1 MEELKYVIED
11 STIAELLGVQN
22 FTNAESAI
30 LELVKNAYDAE
41 VLNLTIKFNENQLII
56 EDDGI
61 GMNAED
67 IKKYWMHI
75 GKSQKKYNIIDKNN
89 KNRVLAGSKGLG
101 RFALARLGESVR
113 LFSKKENDNSV
124 VWTTD
129 WNSSKLDYDNTFN
142 KNGTKIM
149 IDNLRDKWGKR
160 KVENLADFL
169 QKIYNDDS
177 MKIKLLY
184 NNEEKI
190 IKKYFLEPILGENCT
205 TNINLF
211 YDSIKRNLIIE
222 IKSDE
227 FQEEAKKYC
236 PDIDLKFQNFI
247 INLSDE
253 LKGDFDLDNNEIDTV
268 LTEIGNFKAKFYFY
282 IASATTQEMEKFL
295 YKYKIIP
302 NPLKSGI
309 ILYRNAFG
317 ISSYEGN
324 KDWLGL
330 GKRARKSPAAASHP
344 TGAWRVREN
353 QLSGM
358 IEIDKKDNKK
368 LQDLSN
374 RQGLEENIYYQVFI
388 EIINRGI
395 KEFERYRQEIIR
407 KIVKN
412 NKNNLKLEKKESI
425 INRIISNPKLLETLS
440 IDGKKEL
447 VIELKNDRD
456 LQIKS
461 EKDKK
466 EIEER
471 YKYDVQILNVLA
483 TNGLKASSIAHEM
496 KNDRNIIAFNNEYI
510 IDALKEYKMWDIL
523 NTEDK
528 TKLEY
533 KNVPYLLDKNTT
545 TTKKILL
552 FIDSMLDN
560 IEKSQFQIG
569 LKNIVDIVD
578 KIKEIWKKDYSWIN
592 IEIKS
597 DRNIDFELSEDILH
611 VVFDNLI
618 LNSIQ
623 QNEEKQ
629 NLDIKIYIE
638 QIESLIKFKYTD
650 NGKGLEKKYLLNP
663 KKILEVHETTRKNG
677 HGLGMWILNNTVNI
691 SGGEILSIKGEEGF
705 SIEFTLGRRI
715 KENGRNKNNLY

>member
-1 MEELKYVIED
+1 MEELKYIIED

-61 GMNAED
+61 GMSAED

-75 GKSQKKYNIIDKNN
+75 GKSEKKYNIIDKNN

-113 LFSKKENDNSV
+113 LFSKKENNNSV
-124 VWTTD
+124 VWSTD

-142 KNGTKIM
+142 KIGTKII
-149 IDNLRDKWGKR
+149 IDNLRDKWR
-160 KVENLADFL
+160 KKKIENLVDFL

-184 NNEEKI
+184 NNEEKV

-211 YDSIKRNLIIE
+211 YDSIKRNLAIE

-236 PDIDLKFQNFI
+236 PNIDLKFQNFI

-268 LTEIGNFKAKFYFY
+268 LTEIGNFKAQFYFY
-282 IASATTQEMEKFL
+282 IASSTQEMEKFL

-302 NPLKSGI
+302 TPLKYGI

-358 IEIDKKDNKK
+358 IEIDKKNNKK

-374 RQGLEENIYYQVFI
+374 RQGLEENIYYEVFI

-412 NKNNLKLEKKESI
+412 NKNSLKLEKKESI
-425 INRIISNPKLLETLS
+425 ISKIISNPKSLEKLS
-440 IDGKKEL
+440 IDDKKEL

>member
-1 MEELKYVIED
+1 MEELKYIIED
-11 STIAELLGVQN
+11 RTIAELLGVQN

-61 GMNAED
+61 GMSAED

-75 GKSQKKYNIIDKNN
+75 GKSEKKYNIIDKNN

-113 LFSKKENDNSV
+113 LFSKKENNNSV
-124 VWTTD
+124 VWSTD

-142 KNGTKIM
+142 KIGTKII
-149 IDNLRDKWGKR
+149 IDNLRDKWR
-160 KVENLADFL
+160 KKKIENLVDFL

-184 NNEEKI
+184 NNEEKV

-211 YDSIKRNLIIE
+211 YDSIKRNLTIE

-236 PDIDLKFQNFI
+236 PNIDLKFQNFI

-268 LTEIGNFKAKFYFY
+268 LTEIGNFKAQFYFY
-282 IASATTQEMEKFL
+282 IASSTQEMEKFL

-302 NPLKSGI
+302 TPLKYGI

-358 IEIDKKDNKK
+358 IEIDKKNNKK

-412 NKNNLKLEKKESI
+412 NKNSLKLEKKESI
-425 INRIISNPKLLETLS
+425 ISKIISNPKSLEKLS
-440 IDGKKEL
+440 IDDKKEL

-705 SIEFTLGRRI
+705 FIEFTLGRRI

>member
-1 MEELKYVIED
+1 MEKLKYVIED

-61 GMNAED
+61 GMSAED

-75 GKSQKKYNIIDKNN
+75 GKSEKKYNIIDKNN

-113 LFSKKENDNSV
+113 LFSKKENNNSV
-124 VWTTD
+124 VWSTD

-142 KNGTKIM
+142 KIGTKII
-149 IDNLRDKWGKR
+149 IDNLRDKWR
-160 KVENLADFL
+160 KKKIENLVDFL

-184 NNEEKI
+184 NNEEKV

-211 YDSIKRNLIIE
+211 YDSIKRNLTIE

-236 PDIDLKFQNFI
+236 PNIDLKFQNFI

-268 LTEIGNFKAKFYFY
+268 LTEIGNFKAQFYFY
-282 IASATTQEMEKFL
+282 IASSTQEVEKFL

-309 ILYRNAFG
+309 VLYRNAFG

-412 NKNNLKLEKKESI
+412 NKNSLKLEKKESI
-425 INRIISNPKLLETLS
+425 ISKIISNPKSLEKLS
-440 IDGKKEL
+440 IDDKKEL

-705 SIEFTLGRRI
+705 FIEFTLGRRI

>member
-1 MEELKYVIED
+1 MEELKYIIED

-61 GMNAED
+61 GMSAED

-75 GKSQKKYNIIDKNN
+75 GKSEKKYNIIDKNN

-113 LFSKKENDNSV
+113 LFSKKENNNSV
-124 VWTTD
+124 VWSTD

-142 KNGTKIM
+142 KNGTKII

-184 NNEEKI
+184 NNEEKV

-211 YDSIKRNLIIE
+211 YDSIKRNLTIE

-236 PDIDLKFQNFI
+236 PNIDLKFQNFI

-268 LTEIGNFKAKFYFY
+268 LTEIGNFKAQFYFY
-282 IASATTQEMEKFL
+282 IASSTQEMEKFL

-302 NPLKSGI
+302 TPLKYGI

-358 IEIDKKDNKK
+358 IEIDKKNNKK

-412 NKNNLKLEKKESI
+412 NKNDLKLEKKESI

-496 KNDRNIIAFNNEYI
+496 KNDRNTIAFNNGYI

-528 TKLEY
+528 TKFEY
-533 KNVPYLLDKNTT
+533 KNVPYLLDKNTKT
-545 TTKKILL
+545 TEKILL

-560 IEKSQFQIG
+560 IEKNQFQIG

-597 DRNIDFELSEDILH
+597 DRNIDFELSEDTLH

-705 SIEFTLGRRI
+705 SIEFTLGRRV
-715 KENGRNKNNLY
+715 K

>member
-101 RFALARLGESVR
+101 RFALARLGENIR

-142 KNGTKIM
+142 KNGTKII

-160 KVENLADFL
+160 KVENLVDFL

-211 YDSIKRNLIIE
+211 YDSIKRNLTIE

-236 PDIDLKFQNFI
+236 PNIDLKFQNFI

-268 LTEIGNFKAKFYFY
+268 LTEIGNFKAQFYFY
-282 IASATTQEMEKFL
+282 IASSTQEVEKFL
-295 YKYKIIP
+295 YTYKIIP

-309 ILYRNAFG
+309 VLYRNAFG

-388 EIINRGI
+388 EIIIRGI
-395 KEFERYRQEIIR
+395 KEFERYSQEIIR
-407 KIVKN
+407 KIIKN
-412 NKNNLKLEKKESI
+412 NKN
-425 INRIISNPKLLETLS
+425 
-440 IDGKKEL
+440 
-447 VIELKNDRD
+447 
-456 LQIKS
+456 
-461 EKDKK
+461 
-466 EIEER
+466 
-471 YKYDVQILNVLA
+471 
-483 TNGLKASSIAHEM
+483 
-496 KNDRNIIAFNNEYI
+496 
-510 IDALKEYKMWDIL
+510 
-523 NTEDK
+523 
-528 TKLEY
+528 
-533 KNVPYLLDKNTT
+533 
-545 TTKKILL
+545 
-552 FIDSMLDN
+552 
-560 IEKSQFQIG
+560 
-569 LKNIVDIVD
+569 
-578 KIKEIWKKDYSWIN
+578 
-592 IEIKS
+592 
-597 DRNIDFELSEDILH
+597 
-611 VVFDNLI
+611 
-618 LNSIQ
+618 
-623 QNEEKQ
+623 
-629 NLDIKIYIE
+629 
-638 QIESLIKFKYTD
+638 SLI
-650 NGKGLEKKYLLNP
+650 
-663 KKILEVHETTRKNG
+663 I
-677 HGLGMWILNNTVNI
+677 
-691 SGGEILSIKGEEGF
+691 
-705 SIEFTLGRRI
+705 
-715 KENGRNKNNLY
+715 

>member
-1 MEELKYVIED
+1 MEELKYIIED

-142 KNGTKIM
+142 KNGTKII

-184 NNEEKI
+184 NNEEKV

-211 YDSIKRNLIIE
+211 YDSIKRNLTIE

-236 PDIDLKFQNFI
+236 PNIDLKFQNFI

-268 LTEIGNFKAKFYFY
+268 LTEIGNFKAQFYFY
-282 IASATTQEMEKFL
+282 IASSTQEMEKFL

-302 NPLKSGI
+302 TPLKYGI

-358 IEIDKKDNKK
+358 IEIDKKNNKK

-412 NKNNLKLEKKESI
+412 TKNNLKLEKKESI
-425 INRIISNPKLLETLS
+425 INKIISNPKSLEKLS
-440 IDGKKEL
+440 IDDKKEL
-447 VIELKNDRD
+447 VTELKNERD

-496 KNDRNIIAFNNEYI
+496 KNDRNTIAFNNEYI

-523 NTEDK
+523 NTEEK
-528 TKLEY
+528 TEIEY

-569 LKNIVDIVD
+569 LKNIVDIID

>member
-1 MEELKYVIED
+1 MKELKYVIED
-11 STIAELLGVQN
+11 RTIAELLGVQN

-61 GMNAED
+61 GMSAED
-67 IKKYWMHI
+67 IKKYWMHV

-113 LFSKKENDNSV
+113 LFSKKENNNSV
-124 VWTTD
+124 VWSTD

-142 KNGTKIM
+142 KIGTKII
-149 IDNLRDKWGKR
+149 IDNLRDKWSKR
-160 KVENLADFL
+160 KIENLVDFL

-177 MKIKLLY
+177 MKIMLLY

-211 YDSIKRNLIIE
+211 YDSIKRNLTIE

-227 FQEEAKKYC
+227 FQEEANKYC
-236 PDIDLKFQNFI
+236 PNIDLKFQNFI

-253 LKGDFDLDNNEIDTV
+253 LKGDFDLDNDEIDTV
-268 LTEIGNFKAKFYFY
+268 LTEIGNFKAQFYFY
-282 IASATTQEMEKFL
+282 IASSTQEVEKFL

-374 RQGLEENIYYQVFI
+374 RQGLEENIYYEVFI
-388 EIINRGI
+388 EIIDRGI

-412 NKNNLKLEKKESI
+412 NKNSLKLEKKESI
-425 INRIISNPKLLETLS
+425 ISKIISNPKSLEKLS
-440 IDGKKEL
+440 IDDKKEL

-560 IEKSQFQIG
+560 IEKKQFQIA

-578 KIKEIWKKDYSWIN
+578 KIKEIWEKDYSWIN

-691 SGGEILSIKGEEGF
+691 SGGEILSIKGEQGF

-715 KENGRNKNNLY
+715 K

>member
-425 INRIISNPKLLETLS
+425 INII
-440 IDGKKEL
+440 I
-447 VIELKNDRD
+447 
-456 LQIKS
+456 
-461 EKDKK
+461 
-466 EIEER
+466 
-471 YKYDVQILNVLA
+471 
-483 TNGLKASSIAHEM
+483 
-496 KNDRNIIAFNNEYI
+496 
-510 IDALKEYKMWDIL
+510 
-523 NTEDK
+523 
-528 TKLEY
+528 
-533 KNVPYLLDKNTT
+533 
-545 TTKKILL
+545 
-552 FIDSMLDN
+552 
-560 IEKSQFQIG
+560 
-569 LKNIVDIVD
+569 
-578 KIKEIWKKDYSWIN
+578 
-592 IEIKS
+592 
-597 DRNIDFELSEDILH
+597 
-611 VVFDNLI
+611 
-618 LNSIQ
+618 
-623 QNEEKQ
+623 
-629 NLDIKIYIE
+629 
-638 QIESLIKFKYTD
+638 
-650 NGKGLEKKYLLNP
+650 
-663 KKILEVHETTRKNG
+663 
-677 HGLGMWILNNTVNI
+677 
-691 SGGEILSIKGEEGF
+691 
-705 SIEFTLGRRI
+705 
-715 KENGRNKNNLY
+715 

>member
-1 MEELKYVIED
+1 MEELKYIIED

-142 KNGTKIM
+142 KNGTKII

-184 NNEEKI
+184 NNEEKV

-211 YDSIKRNLIIE
+211 YDSIKRNLTIE

-236 PDIDLKFQNFI
+236 PNIDLKFQNFI

-268 LTEIGNFKAKFYFY
+268 LTEIGDFKAQFYFY
-282 IASATTQEMEKFL
+282 IASSTQEVEKFL

-309 ILYRNAFG
+309 VLYRNAFG

-412 NKNNLKLEKKESI
+412 TKNNLKLEKKESI
-425 INRIISNPKLLETLS
+425 INKIISNPKSLEKLS
-440 IDGKKEL
+440 IDDKKEL
-447 VIELKNDRD
+447 VTELKNERD

-496 KNDRNIIAFNNEYI
+496 KNDRNTIAFNNEYI

-523 NTEDK
+523 NTEEK
-528 TKLEY
+528 TEIEY

-569 LKNIVDIVD
+569 LKNIVDIID

-715 KENGRNKNNLY
+715 K

>member
-129 WNSSKLDYDNTFN
+129 WNNSKLDYDNTFN
-142 KNGTKIM
+142 KNGTKII

-160 KVENLADFL
+160 KVENLVDFL

-184 NNEEKI
+184 NNEEKV

-211 YDSIKRNLIIE
+211 YDSIKRNLTIE

-236 PDIDLKFQNFI
+236 PNIDLKFQNFI

-268 LTEIGNFKAKFYFY
+268 LTEIGNFKAQFYFY
-282 IASATTQEMEKFL
+282 IASSTQEMEKFL

-302 NPLKSGI
+302 TPLKYGI

-358 IEIDKKDNKK
+358 IEIDKKNNKK

-374 RQGLEENIYYQVFI
+374 RQGLEENIYYEVFI

-412 NKNNLKLEKKESI
+412 NKNSLKLEKKESI
-425 INRIISNPKLLETLS
+425 ISKIISNPKSLEKLS
-440 IDGKKEL
+440 IDDKKEL

-715 KENGRNKNNLY
+715 KQNGRNKNNLY

>member
-11 STIAELLGVQN
+11 KTIAELLGVQN

-61 GMNAED
+61 GMSAED
-67 IKKYWMHI
+67 IKKYWMHV

-113 LFSKKENDNSV
+113 LFSKKENNNSV
-124 VWTTD
+124 VWSTD
-129 WNSSKLDYDNTFN
+129 WNSSKLNYDNTFN
-142 KNGTKIM
+142 KIGTKII
-149 IDNLRDKWGKR
+149 IDNLRDKWSKR
-160 KVENLADFL
+160 KIENLVDFL

-211 YDSIKRNLIIE
+211 YDSIKRNLTIE

-236 PDIDLKFQNFI
+236 PNIDLKFQNFI

-268 LTEIGNFKAKFYFY
+268 LTEIGNFKAQFYFY
-282 IASATTQEMEKFL
+282 IASSTQEVEKFL

-309 ILYRNAFG
+309 VLYRNAFG

-388 EIINRGI
+388 EIIIRGI

-412 NKNNLKLEKKESI
+412 TKNNLKLEKKESI
-425 INRIISNPKLLETLS
+425 INKIISNPKSLEKLS
-440 IDGKKEL
+440 IDDKKEL
-447 VIELKNDRD
+447 VTELKNERD

-496 KNDRNIIAFNNEYI
+496 KNDRNTIAFNNEYI

-533 KNVPYLLDKNTT
+533 KNVPYLLDKNTI

-691 SGGEILSIKGEEGF
+691 SGGEILSIKGKQGF

-715 KENGRNKNNLY
+715 K

>member
-1 MEELKYVIED
+1 MEELKYIIED

-61 GMNAED
+61 GMSAED

-75 GKSQKKYNIIDKNN
+75 GKSEKKYNIIDKNN

-113 LFSKKENDNSV
+113 LFSKKENNNSV
-124 VWTTD
+124 VWSTD

-142 KNGTKIM
+142 KIGTKII
-149 IDNLRDKWGKR
+149 IDNLRDKWR
-160 KVENLADFL
+160 KKKIENLVDFL

-184 NNEEKI
+184 NNEEKV

-211 YDSIKRNLIIE
+211 YDSIKRNLTIE

-236 PDIDLKFQNFI
+236 PNIDLKFQNFI

-268 LTEIGNFKAKFYFY
+268 LTEIGNFKAQFYFY
-282 IASATTQEMEKFL
+282 IASSTQEMEKFL

-302 NPLKSGI
+302 TPLKYGI

-358 IEIDKKDNKK
+358 IEIDKKNNKK

-374 RQGLEENIYYQVFI
+374 RQGLEENI
-388 EIINRGI
+388 
-395 KEFERYRQEIIR
+395 
-407 KIVKN
+407 
-412 NKNNLKLEKKESI
+412 
-425 INRIISNPKLLETLS
+425 
-440 IDGKKEL
+440 
-447 VIELKNDRD
+447 
-456 LQIKS
+456 
-461 EKDKK
+461 
-466 EIEER
+466 
-471 YKYDVQILNVLA
+471 
-483 TNGLKASSIAHEM
+483 
-496 KNDRNIIAFNNEYI
+496 
-510 IDALKEYKMWDIL
+510 
-523 NTEDK
+523 
-528 TKLEY
+528 
-533 KNVPYLLDKNTT
+533 
-545 TTKKILL
+545 
-552 FIDSMLDN
+552 
-560 IEKSQFQIG
+560 
-569 LKNIVDIVD
+569 
-578 KIKEIWKKDYSWIN
+578 
-592 IEIKS
+592 
-597 DRNIDFELSEDILH
+597 
-611 VVFDNLI
+611 
-618 LNSIQ
+618 
-623 QNEEKQ
+623 
-629 NLDIKIYIE
+629 
-638 QIESLIKFKYTD
+638 
-650 NGKGLEKKYLLNP
+650 
-663 KKILEVHETTRKNG
+663 
-677 HGLGMWILNNTVNI
+677 
-691 SGGEILSIKGEEGF
+691 
-705 SIEFTLGRRI
+705 
-715 KENGRNKNNLY
+715 

>member
-1 MEELKYVIED
+1 MEKLKYVIED

-142 KNGTKIM
+142 KNGTKII

-190 IKKYFLEPILGENCT
+190 INKHFLEPILGENCT
-205 TNINLF
+205 ANINLF
-211 YDSIKRNLIIE
+211 YNSVKRNLTIE

-227 FQEEAKKYC
+227 FQEDAKKYC
-236 PDIDLKFQNFI
+236 PNIDLKFQNFI

-268 LTEIGNFKAKFYFY
+268 LTEIGNFKAQFYFY
-282 IASATTQEMEKFL
+282 IASTTQEMEKFL

-309 ILYRNAFG
+309 VLYRNAFG

-374 RQGLEENIYYQVFI
+374 RQGLEENIYYEVFI

-412 NKNNLKLEKKESI
+412 NKNSLKLEKKESI
-425 INRIISNPKLLETLS
+425 ISKIISNPKSLEKLS
-440 IDGKKEL
+440 IDDKKEL

>member
-1 MEELKYVIED
+1 MEKLKYVIED

-22 FTNAESAI
+22 FTNAESAV

-61 GMNAED
+61 GMSAED

-75 GKSQKKYNIIDKNN
+75 GKSEKKYNIIDKNN

-113 LFSKKENDNSV
+113 LFSKKENNNSV
-124 VWTTD
+124 VWSTD

-142 KNGTKIM
+142 KIGTKII
-149 IDNLRDKWGKR
+149 IDNLRDKWRKR
-160 KVENLADFL
+160 KIENLVDFL

-211 YDSIKRNLIIE
+211 YDSIKRSLTIE

-236 PDIDLKFQNFI
+236 PNIDLKFQNFI

-268 LTEIGNFKAKFYFY
+268 LTEIGNFKAQFYFY
-282 IASATTQEMEKFL
+282 IAPTTQEVEKFL

-388 EIINRGI
+388 EIINSGI

-412 NKNNLKLEKKESI
+412 NKNSLMLEKKESI
-425 INRIISNPKLLETLS
+425 ISKIISNPKSLEKLS
-440 IDGKKEL
+440 IDEKKGL

-496 KNDRNIIAFNNEYI
+496 KNDRNTIAFNNEYI

-528 TKLEY
+528 TKIEY
-533 KNVPYLLDKNTT
+533 KNIPYLLDKNSIA
-545 TTKKILL
+545 TKKILL
-552 FIDSMLDN
+552 FMDSMLDN
-560 IEKSQFQIG
+560 IEKKQFQIA

-578 KIKEIWKKDYSWIN
+578 KIKEIWEKDYSWIN

-663 KKILEVHETTRKNG
+663 KKILEVHETNRKNG

-691 SGGEILSIKGEEGF
+691 SGGEILSIEGEQGF

-715 KENGRNKNNLY
+715 K

>member
-1 MEELKYVIED
+1 MEELKYIIED

-268 LTEIGNFKAKFYFY
+268 LTEIGNFKAQFYFY
-282 IASATTQEMEKFL
+282 IASSTQEMEKFL

-302 NPLKSGI
+302 TPLKYGI

-358 IEIDKKDNKK
+358 IEIDKKNNKK

-412 NKNNLKLEKKESI
+412 TKNNLKLEKKESI
-425 INRIISNPKLLETLS
+425 INKIISNPKSLEKLS
-440 IDGKKEL
+440 IDDKKEL
-447 VIELKNDRD
+447 VTELKNERD

>member
-1 MEELKYVIED
+1 MEELKYIIED

-61 GMNAED
+61 GMSAED

-75 GKSQKKYNIIDKNN
+75 GKSEKKYNIIDKNN

-113 LFSKKENDNSV
+113 LFSKKENNNSV
-124 VWTTD
+124 VWSTD

-142 KNGTKIM
+142 KIGTKII
-149 IDNLRDKWGKR
+149 IDNLRDKWR
-160 KVENLADFL
+160 KKKIENLVDFL

-184 NNEEKI
+184 NNEEKV

-211 YDSIKRNLIIE
+211 YDSIKRNLTIE

-236 PDIDLKFQNFI
+236 PNIDLKFQNFI

-268 LTEIGNFKAKFYFY
+268 LTEIGNFKAQFYFY
-282 IASATTQEMEKFL
+282 IASSTQEMEKFL

-302 NPLKSGI
+302 TPLKYGI

-358 IEIDKKDNKK
+358 IEIDKKNNKK

-374 RQGLEENIYYQVFI
+374 RQGLEENIYYEVFI

-412 NKNNLKLEKKESI
+412 NKNSLKLEKKESI
-425 INRIISNPKLLETLS
+425 ISKIISNPKSLEKLS
-440 IDGKKEL
+440 IDDKKEL

>member
-1 MEELKYVIED
+1 MEELKYIIED

-142 KNGTKIM
+142 KNGTKII

-160 KVENLADFL
+160 KVENLVDFL

-211 YDSIKRNLIIE
+211 YDSIKRNLTIE

-236 PDIDLKFQNFI
+236 PNIDLKFQNFI

-268 LTEIGNFKAKFYFY
+268 LTEIGNFKAQFYFY
-282 IASATTQEMEKFL
+282 IASSTQEMEKFL

-302 NPLKSGI
+302 TPLKYGI

-358 IEIDKKDNKK
+358 IEIDKKNNKK

-412 NKNNLKLEKKESI
+412 NKNSLILEKKESI
-425 INRIISNPKLLETLS
+425 ISKIISNPKSLEKLS
-440 IDGKKEL
+440 IDDKKEL
-447 VIELKNDRD
+447 VIELKNERD

-496 KNDRNIIAFNNEYI
+496 KNDRNTIAFNNEYI

-533 KNVPYLLDKNTT
+533 KNVPYLLDKNTI

>member
-101 RFALARLGESVR
+101 RFALARLGENVR

-142 KNGTKIM
+142 KNGTKII

-160 KVENLADFL
+160 KVENLVDFL

-190 IKKYFLEPILGENCT
+190 IKKHFLEPILGENCT

-211 YDSIKRNLIIE
+211 YDSIKRNLTIE

-227 FQEEAKKYC
+227 FQEEAKKNC
-236 PDIDLKFQNFI
+236 PNIDLKFQNFI

-268 LTEIGNFKAKFYFY
+268 LTEIGDFKAQFYFY
-282 IASATTQEMEKFL
+282 IASSTQEVEKFL

-309 ILYRNAFG
+309 VLYRNAFG

-388 EIINRGI
+388 EIIIRGI

-407 KIVKN
+407 KIIKN
-412 NKNNLKLEKKESI
+412 NKNSLILEKKESI
-425 INRIISNPKLLETLS
+425 ISKIISNPKSLEKLS
-440 IDGKKEL
+440 IDDKKEL
-447 VIELKNDRD
+447 VTELKNERD

-496 KNDRNIIAFNNEYI
+496 KNDRNTIAFNNEYI

-523 NTEDK
+523 NTEEK
-528 TKLEY
+528 TEIEY

-569 LKNIVDIVD
+569 LKNIVDIID

-715 KENGRNKNNLY
+715 K

>member
-1 MEELKYVIED
+1 MEELKYIIED

-61 GMNAED
+61 GMSAED

-75 GKSQKKYNIIDKNN
+75 GKSEKKYNIIDKNN

-113 LFSKKENDNSV
+113 LFSKKENNNSV
-124 VWTTD
+124 VWSTN

-142 KNGTKIM
+142 KIGTKII
-149 IDNLRDKWGKR
+149 IDNLRDNWR
-160 KVENLADFL
+160 KKKIENLVDFL

-184 NNEEKI
+184 NNEEKV

-211 YDSIKRNLIIE
+211 YDSIKRNLTIE

-236 PDIDLKFQNFI
+236 PNIDLKFQNFI

-268 LTEIGNFKAKFYFY
+268 LTEIGNFKAQFYFY
-282 IASATTQEMEKFL
+282 IASSTQEMEKFL

-302 NPLKSGI
+302 TPLKYGI

-358 IEIDKKDNKK
+358 IEIDKKNNKK

-412 NKNNLKLEKKESI
+412 NKNSLKIEKKESI
-425 INRIISNPKLLETLS
+425 ISKIISNPKSLEKLS
-440 IDGKKEL
+440 IDDKKEL

-496 KNDRNIIAFNNEYI
+496 KNDRNTIAFNNEYI

>member
-11 STIAELLGVQN
+11 KTIAELLGVQN

-61 GMNAED
+61 GMSAED
-67 IKKYWMHI
+67 IKKYWMHV

-113 LFSKKENDNSV
+113 LFSKKENNNSV
-124 VWTTD
+124 VWSTD
-129 WNSSKLDYDNTFN
+129 WNSSKLNYDNTFN
-142 KNGTKIM
+142 KIGTKII
-149 IDNLRDKWGKR
+149 IDNLRDKWSKR
-160 KVENLADFL
+160 KIENLVDFL

-211 YDSIKRNLIIE
+211 YDSIKRNLTIE

-236 PDIDLKFQNFI
+236 PNIDLKFQNFI

-268 LTEIGNFKAKFYFY
+268 LTEIGNFKAQFYFY
-282 IASATTQEMEKFL
+282 IASSTQEVEKFL

-309 ILYRNAFG
+309 VLYRNAFG

-388 EIINRGI
+388 EIIIRGI

-407 KIVKN
+407 KIIKN
-412 NKNNLKLEKKESI
+412 NKNSLILEKKESI
-425 INRIISNPKLLETLS
+425 ISKIISNPKSLEKLS
-440 IDGKKEL
+440 IDDKKEL
-447 VIELKNDRD
+447 VTELKNERD

-496 KNDRNIIAFNNEYI
+496 KNDRNTIAFNNGYI

-523 NTEDK
+523 NTEEK
-528 TKLEY
+528 TEIEY
-533 KNVPYLLDKNTT
+533 KNVPYLLDKNSRATR
-545 TTKKILL
+545 KILL
-552 FIDSMLDN
+552 FMDSMLDN
-560 IEKSQFQIG
+560 IEKKQFQIA

-578 KIKEIWKKDYSWIN
+578 KIKEIWEKDYSWIN
-592 IEIKS
+592 IEVKS
-597 DRNIDFELSEDILH
+597 DRNINFELSEDTLH

-663 KKILEVHETTRKNG
+663 KKILEVHETSRKNG
-677 HGLGMWILNNTVNI
+677 HGLGMWILNNTINI
-691 SGGEILSIKGEEGF
+691 SGGEILSIEGEQSF

-715 KENGRNKNNLY
+715 K

>member
-1 MEELKYVIED
+1 MEELKYIIED

-61 GMNAED
+61 GMSAED

-75 GKSQKKYNIIDKNN
+75 GKSEKKYNIIDKNN

-113 LFSKKENDNSV
+113 LFSKKENNNSV
-124 VWTTD
+124 VWSTD

-142 KNGTKIM
+142 KIGTKII
-149 IDNLRDKWGKR
+149 IDNLRDKWR
-160 KVENLADFL
+160 KKKIENLVDFL

-211 YDSIKRNLIIE
+211 YDSIKRNLAIE

-236 PDIDLKFQNFI
+236 PNIDLKFQNFI

-268 LTEIGNFKAKFYFY
+268 LTEIGNFKAQFYFY
-282 IASATTQEMEKFL
+282 IASSTQEMEKFL

-302 NPLKSGI
+302 TPLKYGI

-358 IEIDKKDNKK
+358 IEIDKKNNKK

-374 RQGLEENIYYQVFI
+374 RQGLEENIYYEVFI

-412 NKNNLKLEKKESI
+412 NKNSLKLEKKESI
-425 INRIISNPKLLETLS
+425 ISKIISNPKSLEKLS
-440 IDGKKEL
+440 IDDKKEL

>member
-1 MEELKYVIED
+1 MEKLKYLIED

-142 KNGTKIM
+142 KNGTKII

-184 NNEEKI
+184 SNEEKI
-190 IKKYFLEPILGENCT
+190 INKHFLEPILGENCT
-205 TNINLF
+205 ANINLF
-211 YDSIKRNLIIE
+211 YNSVKRNLTIE

-227 FQEEAKKYC
+227 FQEDAKKYC
-236 PDIDLKFQNFI
+236 PNIDLKFQNFI

-268 LTEIGNFKAKFYFY
+268 LTEIGNFKAQFYFY
-282 IASATTQEMEKFL
+282 IASTTQEMEKFL

-309 ILYRNAFG
+309 VLYRNAFG

-374 RQGLEENIYYQVFI
+374 RQGLEENIYYEVFI

-412 NKNNLKLEKKESI
+412 NKNSLKLEKKESI
-425 INRIISNPKLLETLS
+425 ISKIISNPKSLEKLS
-440 IDGKKEL
+440 IDDKKEL

-533 KNVPYLLDKNTT
+533 KNVPYLLDKNTI

-560 IEKSQFQIG
+560 IEKNQFQIG

>member
-1 MEELKYVIED
+1 MEELKYIIED

-61 GMNAED
+61 GMNSED

-142 KNGTKIM
+142 KNGTKII

-184 NNEEKI
+184 NNEEKV

-211 YDSIKRNLIIE
+211 YDSIKRNLTIE

-236 PDIDLKFQNFI
+236 PNIDLKFQNFI

-268 LTEIGNFKAKFYFY
+268 LTEIGNFKAQFYFY
-282 IASATTQEMEKFL
+282 IASSTQEMEKFL

-302 NPLKSGI
+302 TPLKYGI

-358 IEIDKKDNKK
+358 IEIDKKNNKK

-412 NKNNLKLEKKESI
+412 TKNNLKLEKKESI
-425 INRIISNPKLLETLS
+425 INKIISNPKSLEKLS
-440 IDGKKEL
+440 IDDKKEL
-447 VIELKNDRD
+447 VTELKNERD

-496 KNDRNIIAFNNEYI
+496 KNDRNTIAFNNEYI

-715 KENGRNKNNLY
+715 KETGRNKNNLY

>member
-1 MEELKYVIED
+1 MEKLKYVIED

-101 RFALARLGESVR
+101 RFALARLGENVR

-142 KNGTKIM
+142 KNGTKII

-160 KVENLADFL
+160 KVENLANFL

-253 LKGDFDLDNNEIDTV
+253 LKGDFDFDLDNNEIDTV
-268 LTEIGNFKAKFYFY
+268 LTEIGNFKAQFYFY

-412 NKNNLKLEKKESI
+412 NKNDLKLEKKESI

-496 KNDRNIIAFNNEYI
+496 KNDRNTIAFNNGYI

-528 TKLEY
+528 TKFEY
-533 KNVPYLLDKNTT
+533 KNVPYLLDKNTKT
-545 TTKKILL
+545 TEKILL

-560 IEKSQFQIG
+560 IEKNQFQIG

-597 DRNIDFELSEDILH
+597 DRNIDFELSEDTLH

-705 SIEFTLGRRI
+705 SIEFTLGRRV
-715 KENGRNKNNLY
+715 K

>member
-1 MEELKYVIED
+1 MEELKYIIED

-61 GMNAED
+61 GMSAED

-75 GKSQKKYNIIDKNN
+75 GKSEKKYNIIDKNN

-113 LFSKKENDNSV
+113 LFSKKENNNSV
-124 VWTTD
+124 VWSTD

-142 KNGTKIM
+142 KIGTKII
-149 IDNLRDKWGKR
+149 IDNLRDKWR
-160 KVENLADFL
+160 KKKIENLVDFL

-184 NNEEKI
+184 NNEEKV
-190 IKKYFLEPILGENCT
+190 IKKYFLEPILGENCS

-211 YDSIKRNLIIE
+211 YDSIKRNLTIE

-236 PDIDLKFQNFI
+236 PNIDLKFQNFI

-268 LTEIGNFKAKFYFY
+268 LTEIGNFKAQFYFY
-282 IASATTQEMEKFL
+282 IASSTQEMEKFL

-302 NPLKSGI
+302 TPLKYGI

-358 IEIDKKDNKK
+358 IEIDKKNNKK

-412 NKNNLKLEKKESI
+412 TKNNLKLEKKESI
-425 INRIISNPKLLETLS
+425 INKIISNPKSLEKLS
-440 IDGKKEL
+440 IDDKKEL
-447 VIELKNDRD
+447 VTELKNERD

-496 KNDRNIIAFNNEYI
+496 KNDRNTIAFNNEYI

-523 NTEDK
+523 NTEEK
-528 TKLEY
+528 TEIEY

-578 KIKEIWKKDYSWIN
+578 KIKEIWEKDYSWIN

-597 DRNIDFELSEDILH
+597 DRNIDFELSADILH

-629 NLDIKIYIE
+629 NLDIKIYIK

-715 KENGRNKNNLY
+715 KQNGRNKNNLY

>member
-61 GMNAED
+61 GMSAED

-75 GKSQKKYNIIDKNN
+75 GKSEKKYNIIDKNN

-113 LFSKKENDNSV
+113 LFSKKENNNSV
-124 VWTTD
+124 VWSTD

-142 KNGTKIM
+142 KIGTKII
-149 IDNLRDKWGKR
+149 IDNLRDKWR
-160 KVENLADFL
+160 KKKIENLVDFL

-184 NNEEKI
+184 NNEEKV

-211 YDSIKRNLIIE
+211 YDSIKRNLTIE

-236 PDIDLKFQNFI
+236 PNIDLKFQNFI

-268 LTEIGNFKAKFYFY
+268 LTEIGNFKAQFYFY
-282 IASATTQEMEKFL
+282 IASSTEEMEKFL

-302 NPLKSGI
+302 TPLKYGI

-358 IEIDKKDNKK
+358 IEIDKKNNKK

-412 NKNNLKLEKKESI
+412 TKNNLKLEKKESI
-425 INRIISNPKLLETLS
+425 INKIISNPKSLEKLS
-440 IDGKKEL
+440 IDDKKEL
-447 VIELKNDRD
+447 VTELKNERD

-496 KNDRNIIAFNNEYI
+496 KNDRNTIAFNNEYI

-523 NTEDK
+523 NTEEK
-528 TKLEY
+528 TEIEY

-578 KIKEIWKKDYSWIN
+578 KIKEIWEKDYSWIN

-705 SIEFTLGRRI
+705 SIEFMLGRRI
-715 KENGRNKNNLY
+715 KQNGRNKNNLY

>member
-1 MEELKYVIED
+1 MEKLKYVIED

-61 GMNAED
+61 GMSAED

-75 GKSQKKYNIIDKNN
+75 GKSEKKYNIIDKNN

-113 LFSKKENDNSV
+113 LFSKKENNNSV
-124 VWTTD
+124 VWSTD

-142 KNGTKIM
+142 KIGTKII
-149 IDNLRDKWGKR
+149 IDNLRDKWR
-160 KVENLADFL
+160 KKKIENLVDFL

-184 NNEEKI
+184 NNEEKV

-211 YDSIKRNLIIE
+211 YDSIKRNLTIE

-236 PDIDLKFQNFI
+236 PNIDLKFQNFI

-268 LTEIGNFKAKFYFY
+268 LTEIGNFKAQFYFY
-282 IASATTQEMEKFL
+282 IASSIEEMEKFL

-302 NPLKSGI
+302 TPLKYGI

-358 IEIDKKDNKK
+358 IEIDKKNNKK

-412 NKNNLKLEKKESI
+412 NKNSLKLEKKESI
-425 INRIISNPKLLETLS
+425 ISKIISNPKSLEKLS
-440 IDGKKEL
+440 IDDKKEL
-447 VIELKNDRD
+447 VTELKNERD

-496 KNDRNIIAFNNEYI
+496 KNDRNTIAFNNEYI

-523 NTEDK
+523 NTEEK
-528 TKLEY
+528 TEIEY
-533 KNVPYLLDKNTT
+533 KNVPYLLDKNTK

>member
-11 STIAELLGVQN
+11 RTIAELLGVQN

-61 GMNAED
+61 GMSAED
-67 IKKYWMHI
+67 IKKYWMHV

-113 LFSKKENDNSV
+113 LFSKKENNNSV
-124 VWTTD
+124 VWSTD

-142 KNGTKIM
+142 KIGTKII
-149 IDNLRDKWGKR
+149 IDNLRDKWSKR
-160 KVENLADFL
+160 KIENLVDFL

-211 YDSIKRNLIIE
+211 YDSIKRNLTIE

-227 FQEEAKKYC
+227 FQEEANKYC
-236 PDIDLKFQNFI
+236 PNIDLKFQNFI

-253 LKGDFDLDNNEIDTV
+253 LKGDFDLDNDEIDTV
-268 LTEIGNFKAKFYFY
+268 LTEIGNFKAQFYFY
-282 IASATTQEMEKFL
+282 IASSTQEVEKFL

-368 LQDLSN
+368 LQELSN

-412 NKNNLKLEKKESI
+412 NKNSLMLEKKESI
-425 INRIISNPKLLETLS
+425 ISKIISNPKSLEKLS
-440 IDGKKEL
+440 IDDKKEL
-447 VIELKNDRD
+447 VTELKNERD

-496 KNDRNIIAFNNEYI
+496 KNDRNTIAFNNEYI

-523 NTEDK
+523 NTEEK
-528 TKLEY
+528 TEIEY
-533 KNVPYLLDKNTT
+533 KNVPYLLDKNSRATR
-545 TTKKILL
+545 KILL
-552 FIDSMLDN
+552 FMDSMLDN
-560 IEKSQFQIG
+560 IEKKQFQIA

-578 KIKEIWKKDYSWIN
+578 KIKEIWEKDYSWIN
-592 IEIKS
+592 IEVKS
-597 DRNIDFELSEDILH
+597 DRNINFELSEDTLH

-663 KKILEVHETTRKNG
+663 KKILEVHETSRKNG
-677 HGLGMWILNNTVNI
+677 HGLGMWILNNTINI
-691 SGGEILSIKGEEGF
+691 SGGEILSIEGEQSF

-715 KENGRNKNNLY
+715 K

>member
-1 MEELKYVIED
+1 MEELKYIIED

-61 GMNAED
+61 GMSAED

-75 GKSQKKYNIIDKNN
+75 GKSEKKYNIIDKNN

-113 LFSKKENDNSV
+113 LFSKKENNNSV
-124 VWTTD
+124 VWSTD

-142 KNGTKIM
+142 KIGTKII
-149 IDNLRDKWGKR
+149 IDNLRDKWR
-160 KVENLADFL
+160 KKKIENLVDFL

-184 NNEEKI
+184 NNEEKV

-211 YDSIKRNLIIE
+211 YDSIKRNLTIE

-236 PDIDLKFQNFI
+236 PNIDLKFQNFI

-268 LTEIGNFKAKFYFY
+268 LTEIGNFKAQFYFY
-282 IASATTQEMEKFL
+282 IASSTEEMEKFL

-302 NPLKSGI
+302 TPLKYGI

-358 IEIDKKDNKK
+358 IEIDKKNNKK

-412 NKNNLKLEKKESI
+412 TKNNLKLEKKESI
-425 INRIISNPKLLETLS
+425 INKIISNPKSLEKLS
-440 IDGKKEL
+440 IDDKKEL
-447 VIELKNDRD
+447 VTELKNERD

-496 KNDRNIIAFNNEYI
+496 KNDRNTIAFNNEYI

-523 NTEDK
+523 NTEEK
-528 TKLEY
+528 TEIEY

-578 KIKEIWKKDYSWIN
+578 KIKEIWEKDYSWIN

-705 SIEFTLGRRI
+705 SIEFMLGRRR
-715 KENGRNKNNLY
+715 KTEWKK

>member
-1 MEELKYVIED
+1 MEELKYIIED

-142 KNGTKIM
+142 KNGTKII

-184 NNEEKI
+184 NNEEKV

-211 YDSIKRNLIIE
+211 YDSIKRNLTIE

-236 PDIDLKFQNFI
+236 PNIDLKFQNFI

-268 LTEIGNFKAKFYFY
+268 LTEIGNFKAQFYFY
-282 IASATTQEMEKFL
+282 IASSTQEMEKFL

-302 NPLKSGI
+302 TPLKYGI

-358 IEIDKKDNKK
+358 IEIDKKNNKK

-412 NKNNLKLEKKESI
+412 TKNNLKLEKKESI
-425 INRIISNPKLLETLS
+425 INKIISNPKSLEKLS
-440 IDGKKEL
+440 IDDKKEL
-447 VIELKNDRD
+447 VTELKNERD

-496 KNDRNIIAFNNEYI
+496 KNDRNTIAFNNEYI

-533 KNVPYLLDKNTT
+533 KNVPYLLDKNTI

>member
-142 KNGTKIM
+142 KNGTKII

-160 KVENLADFL
+160 KIENLADFL

-190 IKKYFLEPILGENCT
+190 IKKYFLKPILGENCT

-236 PDIDLKFQNFI
+236 PNIDLKFQNFI

-253 LKGDFDLDNNEIDTV
+253 LKGNFDLDNNEIDTI
-268 LTEIGNFKAKFYFY
+268 LTEIGNFKAQFYFY
-282 IASATTQEMEKFL
+282 IASTTQEMKKFL

-302 NPLKSGI
+302 TPLKYGI

-412 NKNNLKLEKKESI
+412 NKNDLKLEKKESI
-425 INRIISNPKLLETLS
+425 INKIISNPKLLETLS

-496 KNDRNIIAFNNEYI
+496 KNDRNTIAFNNGYI

-528 TKLEY
+528 TKIEY
-533 KNVPYLLDKNTT
+533 KNVPYLLDKNSTT
-545 TTKKILL
+545 TRKILL

-560 IEKSQFQIG
+560 IEKNQFQIG

-578 KIKEIWKKDYSWIN
+578 KIKEIWKKDYSWVN

-597 DRNIDFELSEDILH
+597 DRNIDFELSEDTLH

-638 QIESLIKFKYTD
+638 
-650 NGKGLEKKYLLNP
+650 
-663 KKILEVHETTRKNG
+663 
-677 HGLGMWILNNTVNI
+677 
-691 SGGEILSIKGEEGF
+691 
-705 SIEFTLGRRI
+705 
-715 KENGRNKNNLY
+715 

>member
-101 RFALARLGESVR
+101 RFALARLGENIR
-113 LFSKKENDNSV
+113 L
-124 VWTTD
+124 
-129 WNSSKLDYDNTFN
+129 FN
-142 KNGTKIM
+142 KNGTKII

-160 KVENLADFL
+160 KVENLVDFL

-211 YDSIKRNLIIE
+211 YDSIKRNLTIE

-236 PDIDLKFQNFI
+236 PNIDLKFQNFI

-268 LTEIGNFKAKFYFY
+268 LTEIGNFKAQFYFY
-282 IASATTQEMEKFL
+282 IASSTQEVEKFL

-309 ILYRNAFG
+309 VLYRNAFG

-388 EIINRGI
+388 EIIIRGI

-407 KIVKN
+407 KIIKN
-412 NKNNLKLEKKESI
+412 NKNSLILEKKESI
-425 INRIISNPKLLETLS
+425 ISKIISNPKSLEKLS
-440 IDGKKEL
+440 IDDKKEL
-447 VIELKNDRD
+447 VIELKNERD

-496 KNDRNIIAFNNEYI
+496 KNDRNTIAFNNEYI

-523 NTEDK
+523 NTEEK
-528 TKLEY
+528 TEIEY
-533 KNVPYLLDKNTT
+533 KNVPYLLDKNSKATR
-545 TTKKILL
+545 KILL
-552 FIDSMLDN
+552 FMDSMLDN
-560 IEKSQFQIG
+560 IEKKQFQIA

-578 KIKEIWKKDYSWIN
+578 KIKKIWEKDYSWIN

-597 DRNIDFELSEDILH
+597 DKNIDFELSEDILH

-691 SGGEILSIKGEEGF
+691 SGGEILSIKGEQGF

-715 KENGRNKNNLY
+715 K

>member
-101 RFALARLGESVR
+101 RFALARLGENVR

-142 KNGTKIM
+142 KNGTKII

-160 KVENLADFL
+160 KVENLVDFL

-190 IKKYFLEPILGENCT
+190 IKKHFLEPILGENCT

-211 YDSIKRNLIIE
+211 YDSIKRNLTIE

-227 FQEEAKKYC
+227 FQEEAKKNC
-236 PDIDLKFQNFI
+236 PNIDLKFQNFI

-268 LTEIGNFKAKFYFY
+268 LTEIGDFKAQFYFY
-282 IASATTQEMEKFL
+282 IASSTQEVEKFL

-309 ILYRNAFG
+309 VLYRNAFG

-388 EIINRGI
+388 EIIIRGI

-407 KIVKN
+407 KIIKN
-412 NKNNLKLEKKESI
+412 NKNSLILEKKESI
-425 INRIISNPKLLETLS
+425 ISKIISNPKSLEKLS
-440 IDGKKEL
+440 IDDKKEL
-447 VIELKNDRD
+447 VTELKNERD

-496 KNDRNIIAFNNEYI
+496 KNDRNTIAFNNEYI

-523 NTEDK
+523 NTEEK
-528 TKLEY
+528 TEIEY

-715 KENGRNKNNLY
+715 K

>member
-1 MEELKYVIED
+1 MEELKYIIED

-61 GMNAED
+61 GMSAED

-75 GKSQKKYNIIDKNN
+75 GKSEKKYNIIDKNN

-113 LFSKKENDNSV
+113 LFSKKENNNSV
-124 VWTTD
+124 VWSTD

-142 KNGTKIM
+142 KIGTKII
-149 IDNLRDKWGKR
+149 IDNLRDKWR
-160 KVENLADFL
+160 KKKIENLVDFL

-184 NNEEKI
+184 NNEEKV

-211 YDSIKRNLIIE
+211 YDSIKRNLTIE

-236 PDIDLKFQNFI
+236 PNIDLKFQNFI

-268 LTEIGNFKAKFYFY
+268 LTEIGNFKAQFYFY
-282 IASATTQEMEKFL
+282 IASSTQEMEKFL

-302 NPLKSGI
+302 TPLKYGI

-358 IEIDKKDNKK
+358 IEIDKKNNKK

-412 NKNNLKLEKKESI
+412 NKNSLKLEKKESI
-425 INRIISNPKLLETLS
+425 ISKIISNPKSLEKLS
-440 IDGKKEL
+440 IDDKKEL

-705 SIEFTLGRRI
+705 FIEFTLGRRI

>member
-1 MEELKYVIED
+1 MEELKYIIED

-61 GMNAED
+61 GMSAED

-75 GKSQKKYNIIDKNN
+75 GKSEKKYNIIDKNN

-113 LFSKKENDNSV
+113 LFSKKENNNSV
-124 VWTTD
+124 VWSTD

-142 KNGTKIM
+142 KIGTKII
-149 IDNLRDKWGKR
+149 IDNLRDKWR
-160 KVENLADFL
+160 KKKIENLVDFL

-184 NNEEKI
+184 NNEEKV

-211 YDSIKRNLIIE
+211 YDSIKRNLTIE

-236 PDIDLKFQNFI
+236 SNIDLKFQNFI

-268 LTEIGNFKAKFYFY
+268 LTEIGNFKAQFYFY
-282 IASATTQEMEKFL
+282 IASSIEEMEKFL

-302 NPLKSGI
+302 TPLKYGI

-358 IEIDKKDNKK
+358 IEIDKKNNKK

-412 NKNNLKLEKKESI
+412 TKNNLKLEKKESI
-425 INRIISNPKLLETLS
+425 INKIISNPKSLEKLS
-440 IDGKKEL
+440 IDDKKEL
-447 VIELKNDRD
+447 VTELKNERD

-496 KNDRNIIAFNNEYI
+496 KNDRNTIAFNNEYI

-523 NTEDK
+523 NTEEK
-528 TKLEY
+528 TEIEY

-560 IEKSQFQIG
+560 IEKSQFQVG
-569 LKNIVDIVD
+569 LKNIIDIVD
-578 KIKEIWKKDYSWIN
+578 KIKEIWEKDYSWIN

-705 SIEFTLGRRI
+705 SIEFMLGRRI
-715 KENGRNKNNLY
+715 KTEWKK

>member
-1 MEELKYVIED
+1 MEKLKYIIED

-61 GMNAED
+61 GMSAED

-75 GKSQKKYNIIDKNN
+75 GKSEKKYNIIDKNN

-113 LFSKKENDNSV
+113 LFSKKENNNSV
-124 VWTTD
+124 VWSTD

-142 KNGTKIM
+142 KIGTKII
-149 IDNLRDKWGKR
+149 IDNLRDKWRKR
-160 KVENLADFL
+160 KIENLVDFL

-205 TNINLF
+205 AYINLF
-211 YDSIKRNLIIE
+211 YNSVKKNLTIE

-236 PDIDLKFQNFI
+236 PDINLKFQNFI

-253 LKGDFDLDNNEIDTV
+253 LKGDLDLDNNEIDTV
-268 LTEIGNFKAKFYFY
+268 LTEIGNFKAQFYFY
-282 IASATTQEMEKFL
+282 IASSTQEVEKFL

-309 ILYRNAFG
+309 VLYRNAFG

-330 GKRARKSPAAASHP
+330 GKRSRKSPAAASHP

-368 LQDLSN
+368 LQELSN
-374 RQGLEENIYYQVFI
+374 RQGIEENTYYQVFI
-388 EIINRGI
+388 EIIIRGI

-407 KIVKN
+407 KIIKN
-412 NKNNLKLEKKESI
+412 NKNSLILEKKESI
-425 INRIISNPKLLETLS
+425 ITKIISNPKSLEKLS
-440 IDGKKEL
+440 IDDKKEL
-447 VIELKNDRD
+447 VIELKNDRE

-496 KNDRNIIAFNNEYI
+496 KNDRNIIAFNNRYI

-597 DRNIDFELSEDILH
+597 DRDIDFELSEDILH

-715 KENGRNKNNLY
+715 K

>member
-1 MEELKYVIED
+1 MEKLKYVIED

-41 VLNLTIKFNENQLII
+41 VLNLTIKFNENKLII

-75 GKSQKKYNIIDKNN
+75 GKSQKKYNIIDKNK

-142 KNGTKIM
+142 KNGTKII

-190 IKKYFLEPILGENCT
+190 INKHFLEPILGENCT
-205 TNINLF
+205 AYINLF
-211 YDSIKRNLIIE
+211 YNSVKRNLTIE

-227 FQEEAKKYC
+227 FQEDAKKYC
-236 PDIDLKFQNFI
+236 PNIDLKFQNFI

-268 LTEIGNFKAKFYFY
+268 LTEIGNFKAQFYFY
-282 IASATTQEMEKFL
+282 IASSTQEVEKFL

-374 RQGLEENIYYQVFI
+374 RQGLEENIYYEVFI

-412 NKNNLKLEKKESI
+412 NKNSLKLKKKESI
-425 INRIISNPKLLETLS
+425 ISKIISNPKSLEKLS
-440 IDGKKEL
+440 IDDKKEL

-496 KNDRNIIAFNNEYI
+496 KNDRNTIAFNNEYI

-523 NTEDK
+523 NTEEK
-528 TKLEY
+528 TEIEY
-533 KNVPYLLDKNTT
+533 KNVPYLLDKNSKATR
-545 TTKKILL
+545 KILL
-552 FIDSMLDN
+552 FMDSMLDN
-560 IEKSQFQIG
+560 IEKKQFQIA

-578 KIKEIWKKDYSWIN
+578 KIKKIWEKDYSWIN

-691 SGGEILSIKGEEGF
+691 SGGEILSIKGKQGF

-715 KENGRNKNNLY
+715 K